1 MLLTPAYPEVA
12 PRCTIRPAGTSIDS
26 QNFDQALKDIE
37 VEVNAYYD
45 EIVTDD
51 PESWD
56 WVLSHQLRRLQ
67 VFYRLCKALH
77 LKIRKIN
84 NNVHILLFNDR
95 LALTRLVKR
104 VKRVVEVGLY
114 VDGID
119 GSRWHLVLLLRLFS
133 IADGRILVNFVPACL

>member
-1 MLLTPAYPEVA
+1 MVAPALFEVTVLLTPAYPEVA

-67 VFYRLCKALH
+67 VFYCLCKALH
-77 LKIRKIN
+77 LKIQ
-84 NNVHILLFNDR
+84 
-95 LALTRLVKR
+95 
-104 VKRVVEVGLY
+104 
-114 VDGID
+114 
-119 GSRWHLVLLLRLFS
+119 
-133 IADGRILVNFVPACL
+133 RI